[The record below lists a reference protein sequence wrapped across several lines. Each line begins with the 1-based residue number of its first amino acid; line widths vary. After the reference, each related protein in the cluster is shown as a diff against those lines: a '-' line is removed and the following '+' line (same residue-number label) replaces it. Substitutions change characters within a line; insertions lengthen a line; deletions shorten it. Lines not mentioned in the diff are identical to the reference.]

1 MKQSISSWG
10 RIEKSVHDTI
20 SLNSS
25 DTLPLKSSKK
35 GLPYGN
41 GRSYGDVCLNPNG
54 FIWTTKNLDRFLSF
68 DQKNISPCL

>member
-35 GLPYGN
+35 GLFKSKWLYMDYKES
-41 GRSYGDVCLNPNG
+41 RSF
-54 FIWTTKNLDRFLSF
+54 FIF
-68 DQKNISPCL
+68 